1 MTTISPKQTATADD
15 VAALAGVSRWT
26 VTRAF
31 KRDASISEKSRAKVM
46 EAAEKLG
53 YAPDLQAS
61 SLASDRSNLVAV
73 LVDDFTNPHKLVM
86 LERLT
91 RILRKAGFDSLLVN
105 TIDKGDAESALL
117 NASQRRVDSAIL
129 LGTSFDDSVLQTA
142 LGARRVKKLIIFARR
157 SQHPNTISICVDD
170 AQAMVQ
176 LTDYVYEKGYR
187 KPMFMA
193 GPNTYSAHLMRQDTF
208 VRRWIELTGEEP
220 EVTEVGVYD
229 SNKAYY
235 VTDEILRSRGKED
248 RPDVFVCENDAIAI
262 GTLDCVRHGHKI
274 SVPEEIAVT
283 GFDDVELASN
293 PNYDLTTFRQPISEM
308 AEALVDVLQS
318 TEEKSD
324 LEKFGGYLVVR
335 SSA

>member
-1 MTTISPKQTATADD
+1 
-15 VAALAGVSRWT
+15 
-26 VTRAF
+26 
-31 KRDASISEKSRAKVM
+31 
-46 EAAEKLG
+46 
-53 YAPDLQAS
+53 
-61 SLASDRSNLVAV
+61 
-73 LVDDFTNPHKLVM
+73 
-86 LERLT
+86 
-91 RILRKAGFDSLLVN
+91 
-105 TIDKGDAESALL
+105 
-117 NASQRRVDSAIL
+117 
-129 LGTSFDDSVLQTA
+129 
-142 LGARRVKKLIIFARR
+142 
-157 SQHPNTISICVDD
+157 
-170 AQAMVQ
+170 MVQ

-235 VTDEILRSRGKED
+235 VTDEILRSRSKED

-274 SVPEEIAVT
+274 AVPEEIAVT